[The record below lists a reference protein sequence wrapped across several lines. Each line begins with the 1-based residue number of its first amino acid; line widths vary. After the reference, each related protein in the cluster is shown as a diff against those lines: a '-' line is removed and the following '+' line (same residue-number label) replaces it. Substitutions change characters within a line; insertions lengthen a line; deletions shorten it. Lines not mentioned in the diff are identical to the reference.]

1 MAKTTSKNPQVGKI
15 TDEEERKK
23 ALSNTL
29 GAIEKQFGKGAIMK
43 LGEKTAMNVQT
54 IPSGCL
60 ELDIALGVG
69 GVPRGRIIE
78 IYGPESSGKTTVA
91 LHMVAQAQKMG
102 GTAAFIDAEHALDP
116 VYAKALGVDIDEL
129 YVSQPDTGEQAL
141 EICDALVRSGA
152 VDIIII
158 DSVAALVPKAVTV
171 DFSLGLSLIHI

>member
-78 IYGPESSGKTTVA
+78 IYGPESSGKTTLA
-91 LHMVAQAQKMG
+91 LHC
-102 GTAAFIDAEHALDP
+102 IAE
-116 VYAKALGVDIDEL
+116 G
-129 YVSQPDTGEQAL
+129 Q
-141 EICDALVRSGA
+141 
-152 VDIIII
+152 
-158 DSVAALVPKAVTV
+158 
-171 DFSLGLSLIHI
+171 

>member
-60 ELDIALGVG
+60 ELDAVPAGRPEVQCEAGRVSLKYSAVECEERGTIPIAVSLSAELCGDEIHWGIALENRSQEQV
-69 GVPRGRIIE
+69 VREVHYPILSIRD
-78 IYGPESSGKTTVA
+78 PEPP
-91 LHMVAQAQKMG
+91 M
-102 GTAAFIDAEHALDP
+102 AAITS
-116 VYAKALGVDIDEL
+116 EL
-129 YVSQPDTGEQAL
+129 P
-141 EICDALVRSGA
+141 CN
-152 VDIIII
+152 
-158 DSVAALVPKAVTV
+158 
-171 DFSLGLSLIHI
+171 